1 MLNADNSPVLK
12 EVDFVRAQLE
22 ASAAVIA
29 GLCDKAEE
37 IDEAA
42 TALASVLCAGG
53 KILTAGN
60 GGSAAEAM
68 HLSEELVGKFRD
80 VRRALPAVCLCSD
93 CTALT
98 CIANDFSYEEVFSRQ
113 VEALGRKGD
122 LLVAISTSGNSPN
135 VARAVDTA
143 RSNGLSVLS
152 LLGRDGGSLA
162 GRGDFE
168 IIVPV
173 KETERVQEAHQVVI
187 HIFLDRIERGLGE
200 NE

>member
-1 MLNADNSPVLK
+1 MNTDNSPGLK
-12 EVDFVRAQLE
+12 KVDLVRAQLE
-22 ASAAVIA
+22 DSAAVIA
-29 GLCDKAEE
+29 GLCDKAEQ

-42 TALASVLCAGG
+42 TALASVLCAGN

-68 HLSEELVGKFRD
+68 HLSEELVGKFRS
-80 VRRALPAVCLCSD
+80 VRKALPAVCLCSD

-135 VARAVDTA
+135 VVRAVDAA
-143 RSNGLSVLS
+143 RAKGLSVLC

-168 IIVPV
+168 IITSAG
-173 KETERVQEAHQVVI
+173 ETERIQESHQVLI
-187 HIFLDRIERGLGE
+187 HIFLDRIERVLSE
-200 NE
+200 DE